1 MSDSDL
7 TSTKKALGNI
17 TWLFGEKVITM
28 GLALLVS
35 IVLARYLGA
44 SEFGRLNYLIS
55 FIAILVPFSTLG
67 LNAIVV
73 RELVNEKRDQ
83 GIILGT
89 ALMLRSLGGLVAIII
104 IIVTSLIFE
113 QKLLISSNWLILGAI
128 GSSFSSLLLF
138 DFYFQSIVQSQYVVK
153 TRLIVLGLSS
163 GIKMLAVYNS
173 TSLEVFLSLIVLEP
187 VATGIVLYSFFKFKK
202 TKKILFKFD
211 FTYAKE
217 LFSQSKWLI
226 LSGFMA
232 VVYLKVDQLMIG
244 EMLGSEEL
252 GVYSVAVRMSEVW
265 YFFPTAIVASFFP
278 KLLKSRLDPVMYQY
292 NLQRVCD
299 VLFWFGVLVAISIT
313 LISTL
318 LIDVLYGEMY
328 SFASQVLNIHIWA
341 GVFIFMRALLSKWLI
356 AEGLLKFSLLTHGIA
371 AITNIILNYI
381 WIPQFGIIGAAWAT
395 FISYALSS
403 YLVLWLNGNTLPMA
417 KIMSKT
423 ITFPYRLLKYK
434 S

>member
-1 MSDSDL
+1 MSESDL

-17 TWLFGEKVITM
+17 TWLFGEKIITM
-28 GLALLVS
+28 GMALLVS

-55 FIAILVPFSTLG
+55 FIAIIVPFSTLG

-89 ALMLRSLGGLVAIII
+89 ALMLRSLGGLVAITI
-104 IIVTSLIFE
+104 IIVTSLIFNQE
-113 QKLLISSNWLILGAI
+113 LLISSKWLILGAI

-138 DFYFQSIVQSQYVVK
+138 DFYFQSIVQSQHVVK
-153 TRLIVLGLSS
+153 TRLIVLCLSS
-163 GIKMLAVYNS
+163 TVKLFAVYYGV
-173 TSLEVFLSLIVLEP
+173 SLDLFLFLVILEP
-187 VATGIVLYSFFKFKK
+187 VATGLVLYFFFKFKK

-211 FTYAKE
+211 SNYAKE

-244 EMLGSEEL
+244 EMLGSEQL

-278 KLLKSRLDPVMYQY
+278 KLLKNKLNPRLYQR

-299 VLFWFGVLVAISIT
+299 VLCWFGVFVAILIT
-313 LISTL
+313 LTSTL
-318 LIDVLYGEMY
+318 LISFLYGEEY
-328 SFASQVLNIHIWA
+328 NFAAKVLNIHIWA

-371 AITNIILNYI
+371 ALTNIVLNYI

-403 YLVLWLNGNTLPMA
+403 YLVLWLSNNTLPMA
-417 KIMSKT
+417 KIMTRT
-423 ITFPYRLLKYK
+423 ITLPFRLFK
-434 S
+434 